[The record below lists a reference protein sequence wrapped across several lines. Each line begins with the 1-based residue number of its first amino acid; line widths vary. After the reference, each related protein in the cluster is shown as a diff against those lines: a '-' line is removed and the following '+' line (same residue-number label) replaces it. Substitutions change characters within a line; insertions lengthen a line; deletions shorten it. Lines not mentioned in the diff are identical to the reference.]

1 METSAKLYSLSFS
14 NVKTYLFV
22 FLICCR
28 KYSIAAALPFGSHGW
43 TDFAAY
49 LFLYTDCRL

>member
-22 FLICCR
+22 FL
-28 KYSIAAALPFGSHGW
+28 
-43 TDFAAY
+43 Y
-49 LFLYTDCRL
+49 LLQEI